1 MEINIKYQQSQ
12 KQTKEIKTAMKKSET
27 NLEVLKASLESLKNR
42 YMNQVNTENKF
53 ASQNK
58 EYVIGLLK
66 KIA

>member
-1 MEINIKYQQSQ
+1 MNNSN
-12 KQTKEIKTAMKKSET
+12 T
-27 NLEVLKASLESLKNR
+27 NLEVLKASLETLKKR
-42 YMNQVNTENKF
+42 YMANANAENKF

>member
-1 MEINIKYQQSQ
+1 
-12 KQTKEIKTAMKKSET
+12 MKNTET